1 MLIRRLT
8 TVVAAAAALVAA
20 TAPASEAKLPRLPRA
35 WPARTFALGL
45 TDSPGGAAALKRSG
59 GLRFRYQYLAAGVNT
74 GNGWATWNEN
84 GTFVDR
90 YVGES
95 ARAGVTPVFSYYM
108 IRQSLPGR
116 DNGDEPAAVLSN
128 LRNTATMRAWLADV
142 RLFFERAGRFPRTRV
157 VLQVEPDMWGYG
169 QQAAR
174 NDDASTVPVAEVGDL
189 GGLARAVV
197 DLRNRLAP
205 NVVLGWHLSDW
216 GTKVDLTL
224 NDPSL
229 RRTGM
234 LARRSARFYRSLHAR
249 FDVTFTDFADRDAS
263 FKRKIYG
270 AGQDIWWTAADYR
283 RELGFLG
290 TYSRAAHQR
299 VVAWQ
304 IPLGNT
310 LMRAMNDT
318 WGHFQ
323 DNHVQWALGSRRH
336 LRSLA
341 RAGVIALLF
350 GGGADGTTCACD
362 GRHDG
367 VTNPAPI
374 NGNTRGSLSADDDGG
389 YFRARARAIRP
400 YARSL
405 RLR

>member
-1 MLIRRLT
+1 
-8 TVVAAAAALVAA
+8 VAA
-20 TAPASEAKLPRLPRA
+20 TAPASEAVLPRLPRA

-45 TDSPGGAAALKRSG
+45 TDSPGGAQALRHSG

-128 LRNTATMRAWLADV
+128 LSNAATMRAWLADV

-270 AGQDIWWTAADYR
+270 AGPDIWWTAADYR
-283 RELGFLG
+283 RELRFLG

-367 VTNPAPI
+367 VTDPAPI

-389 YFRARARAIRP
+389 YFRARARAIRR

>member
-1 MLIRRLT
+1 
-8 TVVAAAAALVAA
+8 VAA
-20 TAPASEAKLPRLPRA
+20 TAPASEARLPRLPRA
-35 WPARTFALGL
+35 WPARTFAVGL

-74 GNGWATWNEN
+74 GDGWATWNEN

-90 YVGES
+90 YVAES

-128 LRNTATMRAWLADV
+128 LRNAATLRAWLADV

-189 GGLARAVV
+189 RGLARAVV

-229 RRTGM
+229 RRTAV
-234 LARRSARFYRSLHAR
+234 LARRSARFYRSLHAP
-249 FDVTFTDFADRDAS
+249 FDVTFTDFSDRDAS

-270 AGQDIWWTAADYR
+270 AGPDAWWTAADYR
-283 RELGFLG
+283 RELRFLG
-290 TYSRAAHQR
+290 TYSRAARQR

-323 DNHVQWALGSRRH
+323 DNHVQWALGGRRQ

-341 RAGVIALLF
+341 HAGVIALLF

-362 GRHDG
+362 GRQDG

-374 NGNTRGSLSADDDGG
+374 NDNTRLSLSADDDGG
-389 YFRARARAIRP
+389 YFRARARALRS

>member
-1 MLIRRLT
+1 
-8 TVVAAAAALVAA
+8 
-20 TAPASEAKLPRLPRA
+20 
-35 WPARTFALGL
+35 
-45 TDSPGGAAALKRSG
+45 
-59 GLRFRYQYLAAGVNT
+59 
-74 GNGWATWNEN
+74 
-84 GTFVDR
+84 
-90 YVGES
+90 
-95 ARAGVTPVFSYYM
+95 
-108 IRQSLPGR
+108 
-116 DNGDEPAAVLSN
+116 
-128 LRNTATMRAWLADV
+128 V

-229 RRTGM
+229 RRTAA

-270 AGQDIWWTAADYR
+270 AGPEIWWTTADYR
-283 RELGFLG
+283 RELRFLA

-299 VVAWQ
+299 IVAWQ
-304 IPLGNT
+304 IPVGNT

-323 DNHVQWALGSRRH
+323 DNHVQWLLGGRRH
-336 LRSLA
+336 LRSLV

-362 GRHDG
+362 ARNDG

-374 NGNTRGSLSADDDGG
+374 NGNARRSLSADDDGG
-389 YFRARARAIRP
+389 YFRSRARA
-400 YARSL
+400 ARRLLHSL